1 MSIQTE
7 TLLTLGEGIHY
18 ATPVIPSSTATES
31 EIVRSVLQMLQG
43 LSLSAGS
50 LFLWDANS
58 RSFRVSQ
65 PGVYLTHLS
74 RSSLHNLLHQFVYAA
89 SCLQLVEI
97 FLDKLRA
104 QGSKLPTLSAFVNSA
119 CCWLKRLRDVALEEE
134 MKVCNSSVEVTPTL
148 LGLSSSLSSL
158 CSGAEY
164 LMQTVYGAVPREC
177 LEQGSSISAAQV
189 AVHILDYLYKKMDK
203 VCLVEGGEEEAYRMV
218 LHMLVACLLPYIES
232 LDSWLFEGILD
243 DPCEEMFF
251 YANGVISI
259 DDSGFWEKSYQLRQ
273 EQYQKLDVDN
283 STLSSSVLTMKGKKE
298 LGNKDSS
305 SVKGKEDTK
314 RLHVCPL
321 FISDMAKAI
330 VSAGK
335 SLQLI
340 RHVPASVSYS
350 SISTKSNRSEID
362 GLISCEAYHN
372 LTRQQKSIAGL
383 TLSEI
388 FCVSVTGLVGHG
400 DHVYK
405 YLLDDISQS
414 SIASTSVVD
423 AINKDIHNRS
433 NGISTRSVCSEK
445 VWYKFMLDALQQK
458 KVTDLNLSDLDVM
471 EKYNTPGNV
480 GGSQLPTSFCPENP
494 VLTVCQG
501 SLENHKEYW
510 NTLNLSRKF
519 CLPPLNDEALRE
531 AVFGGNTEPF
541 PNFRG
546 TNYAMGFRH
555 SESEYARSVNERAVL
570 EDLFPFP
577 TILPSVQDDGPISDH
592 LPFQKNSTLPSRV
605 LRWIQE
611 VEPRSNTHPIVIMQE
626 CLYVYIKKQVDSVG
640 RMVLSK
646 LMNEW
651 RLMDELA
658 ILRAIYLLGSGDLL
672 QHFSTIIFDKLDKGE
687 TWDDEFELNTIL
699 QESFRNSADGSLLN
713 SPDSL
718 VVTITR
724 THGLDGDER
733 PSTPS
738 GTSTRKTHPHNFGLD
753 ALASLN
759 FTYKVSWPLE
769 LIANAE
775 AIKKYNQVMTFLL
788 KVKRVKF
795 VLDKVRK
802 WMWKSKGRVRNSS
815 KRHWLVEQKLLHFID
830 AFHQH
835 VMDGVYHSAWRELCE
850 GMTVAGSLDE
860 VMEVHE
866 AYLLSIQRQCFV
878 VPGKLWSVIANRIN
892 RILNLALDFY
902 AIQQTLNSDEA
913 ASPMKAKCET
923 TVEQIE
929 KSFNDCIAVLLRVL
943 SVKVNVKHF
952 PHLADLVARINYN
965 YFYVSDNGTLRTNTS
980 SGTATSRIGKVF
992 IT

>member
-283 STLSSSVLTMKGKKE
+283 STLSS
-298 LGNKDSS
+298 
-305 SVKGKEDTK
+305 VKGKEDTK

-362 GLISCEAYHN
+362 GLISC
-372 LTRQQKSIAGL
+372 KSIAGL

-414 SIASTSVVD
+414 SIAST
-423 AINKDIHNRS
+423 
-433 NGISTRSVCSEK
+433 ISTRSVCSEK

-458 KVTDLNLSDLDVM
+458 KVTDLNF
-471 EKYNTPGNV
+471 
-480 GGSQLPTSFCPENP
+480 SFCPENP

-733 PSTPS
+733 P
-738 GTSTRKTHPHNFGLD
+738 TRKTHPHNFGLD

>member
-1 MSIQTE
+1 MSLQAAATP
-7 TLLTLGEGIHY
+7 LTLGEGIHY
-18 ATPVIPSSTATES
+18 ATPVIPSSATTES
-31 EIVRSVLQMLQG
+31 QIVRSALQMLQG
-43 LSLSAGS
+43 FSLSAGS
-50 LFLWDANS
+50 LFRWDSNA
-58 RSFRVSQ
+58 RSFCVSH
-65 PGVYLTHLS
+65 PGIYLTHLS
-74 RSSLHNLLHQFVYAA
+74 RSSLHNLLQQFLYAA
-89 SCLQLVEI
+89 TCLQLVEVS
-97 FLDKLRA
+97 LEKLRSH
-104 QGSKLPTLSAFVNSA
+104 QGGCCKLPTLSAFVNSA
-119 CCWLKRLRDVALEEE
+119 SSWLKRLRDVALDEE

-164 LMQTVYGAVPREC
+164 LMQTVRGAVPQEC
-177 LEQGSSISAAQV
+177 FDPGSSISAAEV
-189 AVHILDYLYKKMDK
+189 AVHILDYLYKKLDE

-218 LHMLVACLLPYIES
+218 LHMLVASLLPYIES

-251 YANGVISI
+251 FANGVISV

-273 EQYQKLDVDN
+273 EQYQK
-283 STLSSSVLTMKGKKE
+283 GKKE
-298 LGNKDSS
+298 IGNRSDI
-305 SVKGKEDTK
+305 K

-340 RHVPASVSYS
+340 RHVPSSVSS
-350 SISTKSNRSEID
+350 PSISTRSQND
-362 GLISCEAYHN
+362 SLISYEG
-372 LTRQQKSIAGL
+372 IARL

-388 FCVSVTGLVGHG
+388 FCVSVAGLVGHG

-405 YLLDDISQS
+405 YLLDDTSQS
-414 SIASTSVVD
+414 SIASTS
-423 AINKDIHNRS
+423 
-433 NGISTRSVCSEK
+433 ISSEK
-445 VWYKFMLDALQQK
+445 VWYRFMLDALQQK
-458 KVTDLNLSDLDVM
+458 KVTNPNSSPGLD
-471 EKYNTPGNV
+471 ENV
-480 GGSQLPTSFCPENP
+480 GRSFCPENP
-494 VLTVCQG
+494 VLTVSRG
-501 SLENHKEYW
+501 LLETHKESW
-510 NTLNLSRKF
+510 STLNLSSKF
-519 CLPPLNDEALRE
+519 GLPPLNDEALRD
-531 AVFGGNTEPF
+531 AVFG
-541 PNFRG
+541 FRG
-546 TNYAMGFRH
+546 TTNYALGFCH
-555 SESEYARSVNERAVL
+555 SESEYVRSVNERELL
-570 EDLFPFP
+570 EVLFPFP
-577 TILPSVQDDGPISDH
+577 TVLPTFQDDDPISDH

-605 LRWIQE
+605 LQWIQDV
-611 VEPRSNTHPIVIMQE
+611 VEPRSNPHPVVIMQE
-626 CLYVYIKKQVDSVG
+626 CLYAYIKKQVDCVG

-687 TWDDEFELNTIL
+687 TWDDEFELNTVL
-699 QESFRNSADGSLLN
+699 QESIRNSADGSLLN

-718 VVTITR
+718 VVTITKSN
-724 THGLDGDER
+724 GLDGDER
-733 PSTPS
+733 
-738 GTSTRKTHPHNFGLD
+738 TSTRRSNLHNIGLD

-775 AIKKYNQVMTFLL
+775 VIQKYNQVMTFLL

-815 KRHWLVEQKLLHFID
+815 KRHWLVEQKLLHFVD

-850 GMTVAGSLDE
+850 GMAAAGSLDE

-902 AIQQTLNSDEA
+902 TIQQTLVSDEA
-913 ASPMKAKCET
+913 MKAKCER

-929 KSFNDCIAVLLRVL
+929 KSFDDCIAVLLRVL

-980 SGTATSRIGKVF
+980 SGAATLRLG
-992 IT
+992 

>member
-148 LGLSSSLSSL
+148 LGLSSSLSRNLLMISL

-519 CLPPLNDEALRE
+519 CLPPLNDE
-531 AVFGGNTEPF
+531 
-541 PNFRG
+541 
-546 TNYAMGFRH
+546 
-555 SESEYARSVNERAVL
+555 
-570 EDLFPFP
+570 
-577 TILPSVQDDGPISDH
+577 
-592 LPFQKNSTLPSRV
+592 
-605 LRWIQE
+605 
-611 VEPRSNTHPIVIMQE
+611 
-626 CLYVYIKKQVDSVG
+626 
-640 RMVLSK
+640 
-646 LMNEW
+646 
-651 RLMDELA
+651 
-658 ILRAIYLLGSGDLL
+658 
-672 QHFSTIIFDKLDKGE
+672 
-687 TWDDEFELNTIL
+687 
-699 QESFRNSADGSLLN
+699 
-713 SPDSL
+713 
-718 VVTITR
+718 
-724 THGLDGDER
+724 R

>member
-1 MSIQTE
+1 MI
-7 TLLTLGEGIHY
+7 
-18 ATPVIPSSTATES
+18 
-31 EIVRSVLQMLQG
+31 
-43 LSLSAGS
+43 
-50 LFLWDANS
+50 
-58 RSFRVSQ
+58 
-65 PGVYLTHLS
+65 
-74 RSSLHNLLHQFVYAA
+74 
-89 SCLQLVEI
+89 
-97 FLDKLRA
+97 
-104 QGSKLPTLSAFVNSA
+104 
-119 CCWLKRLRDVALEEE
+119 
-134 MKVCNSSVEVTPTL
+134 
-148 LGLSSSLSSL
+148 SL

-283 STLSSSVLTMKGKKE
+283 STLSS
-298 LGNKDSS
+298 
-305 SVKGKEDTK
+305 VKGKEDTK

-362 GLISCEAYHN
+362 GL
-372 LTRQQKSIAGL
+372 KSIAGL

-414 SIASTSVVD
+414 SIASTSV
-423 AINKDIHNRS
+423 
-433 NGISTRSVCSEK
+433 CSEK

-458 KVTDLNLSDLDVM
+458 KVTD
-471 EKYNTPGNV
+471 
-480 GGSQLPTSFCPENP
+480 LPTSFCPENP

-733 PSTPS
+733 P
-738 GTSTRKTHPHNFGLD
+738 TRKTHPHNFGLD